1 MRKSILIARVA
12 ICIICAALIFGVIF
26 VQLDAIPSRDL
37 TISDYPKLLAKEVDI
52 VIGEDVSQIE
62 IEHAE
67 AIAANL
73 EIFNASSNSDKILK
87 RRIRK

>member
-1 MRKSILIARVA
+1 MRKTIIIARVA
-12 ICIICAALIFGVIF
+12 IGIICAALIFGF
-26 VQLDAIPSRDL
+26 TQRAATPSQDL
-37 TISDYPKLLAKEVDI
+37 ALSGYPKLFAKEAVI

-87 RRIRK
+87 GRIRK